1 MLYKY
6 NEKNTTN
13 FYFFHGFLFSQE
25 NKTKTNRKP
34 NVDGWSRS
42 INMSNKEK
50 IKGNISG
57 RIMSLDDKKL
67 LEFATVTL
75 IKSRSNKIIE
85 GTITDSKV
93 DFLMI

>member
-1 MLYKY
+1 
-6 NEKNTTN
+6 
-13 FYFFHGFLFSQE
+13 
-25 NKTKTNRKP
+25 
-34 NVDGWSRS
+34 
-42 INMSNKEK
+42 MSNKEK

-85 GTITDSKV
+85 GTITDSKGR
-93 DFLMI
+93 FF